1 MNKQPLRWLIS
12 GVSGGLGRA
21 LALAALER
29 GDFVAGTV
37 REGEQAVEFEALAP
51 GRSLA
56 YLCDMGDP
64 LRVQKTV
71 SCTNK
76 ALRGLDVVVNNAGY
90 VLAGAVEEVGEEE
103 ARLVF
108 EKNFFRA
115 LHFTRT
121 ALPYLRARGRGHII
135 NITSQEGFAGSGS
148 LGLYNASKFALEGLS
163 EALHQELA
171 HHNIKVTIVEPGPY
185 QAAWGGAP
193 LVWASQEIDG
203 YSGLRRE
210 LREMLESQTVPSVE
224 SAAQAILQ
232 VVDSPNPPL
241 RLPLGQSAM
250 EKVRT
255 KVAQLQTE
263 LAQWEALSLS
273 ESVHHAPTKR

>member
-1 MNKQPLRWLIS
+1 M
-12 GVSGGLGRA
+12 SGGLGRA

-29 GDFVAGTV
+29 GDSVAGTV
-37 REGEQAVEFEALAP
+37 RESEQAVEFESLAP

-76 ALRGLDVVVNNAGY
+76 ALKGLDVVVNNAGY
-90 VLAGAVEEVGEEE
+90 VLAGAVEEVGEEQ
-103 ARLVF
+103 ARLVM

-121 ALPYLRARGRGHII
+121 ALPYLRARGGGHIV
-135 NITSQEGFAGSGS
+135 NISSQEGFAGSAA

-163 EALHQELA
+163 EALYEELA
-171 HHNIKVTIVEPGPY
+171 HHNIRVTIVEPGPY
-185 QAAWGGAP
+185 QSAWGGNP
-193 LVWASQEIDG
+193 MVWAEQEMDG
-203 YSGLRRE
+203 YSASRLA
-210 LREMLESQTVPSVE
+210 LKDLLANQKVPSVE
-224 SAAQAILQ
+224 AAAQAILQ

-241 RLPLGQSAM
+241 RLPLGESS
-250 EKVRT
+250 
-255 KVAQLQTE
+255 LQRVKDKIAALQAE
-263 LAQWEALSLS
+263 LAQWEAFTLES
-273 ESVHHAPTKR
+273 EKVNISRR